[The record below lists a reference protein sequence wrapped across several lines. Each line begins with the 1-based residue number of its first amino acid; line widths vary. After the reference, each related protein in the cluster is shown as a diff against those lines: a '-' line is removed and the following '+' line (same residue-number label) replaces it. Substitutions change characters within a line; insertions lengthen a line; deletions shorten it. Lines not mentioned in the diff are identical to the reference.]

1 MDLRNVREY
10 DDGKYYHLCTEMSS
24 HRTSPSKRVYV
35 EIENGEV
42 TSFSY
47 GDIGAADRINFC
59 PHCGAPK
66 ESVKMFA
73 ENRVGEILVTQDKEE
88 RSKGYFQIE
97 REFLERSK
105 DGS

>member
-1 MDLRNVREY
+1 VVRSEFKED
-10 DDGKYYHLCTEMSS
+10 DDGKYYHLCKEMSS
-24 HRTSPSKRVYV
+24 HTTLPSKRVYV

-66 ESVKMFA
+66 ESIKKFA
-73 ENRVGEILVTQDKEE
+73 ENSLSEILVTQDSLDRDKTYPEI
-88 RSKGYFQIE
+88 K